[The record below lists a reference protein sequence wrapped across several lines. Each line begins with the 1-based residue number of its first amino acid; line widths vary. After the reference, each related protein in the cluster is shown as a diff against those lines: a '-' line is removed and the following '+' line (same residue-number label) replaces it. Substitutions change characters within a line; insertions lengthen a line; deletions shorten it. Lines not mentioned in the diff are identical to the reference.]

1 MLSVWFCYMNVF
13 YDLKQF
19 EFFNLYNIDFNIWI
33 MGFNKSLSLVSCDNG
48 FYPFINFIFWI
59 FCWILLL
66 WKRNVYYLSTSF
78 NDSGYSVLSIINHY
92 SINNPLLFIRDC
104 IAVRFISAL
113 LYRDPLWK
121 KSYIVVQCF
130 SSYFIETI
138 H

>member
-59 FCWILLL
+59 FCGILLL
-66 WKRNVYYLSTSF
+66 WKRNVYQLWTLF
-78 NDSGYSVLSIINHY
+78 NDSGYSVFSIINHY

-104 IAVRFISAL
+104 IAVRFIYTSL
-113 LYRDPLWK
+113 SRDPSWK
-121 KSYIVVQCF
+121 KFYIVVQCF
-130 SSYFIETI
+130 SSYFIEII